1 MSRTVVIAD
10 IHGCFQTFQQLLQRI
25 KLTTNDHLILL
36 GDYINKGPQVKP
48 LIDFLIELEQQSFHL
63 TLLKGNHE
71 CMLLDVIDHHMSL
84 QQFILAGGNTT
95 LHSFGINHLH
105 ELDHRY
111 VSWFRNLKSFHETP
125 THIYVHAGFNF
136 DEANMY
142 DDERAYYW
150 IRNMNVNAIKSKGR
164 VVVHGHTP
172 KTLSEIKS
180 LISSQSQHFE
190 VCIDNGCIY
199 DLEEKNNLLAF
210 FPENSTIIIQKNID
224 L

>member
-1 MSRTVVIAD
+1 MSRTVVISD

-25 KLTTNDHLILL
+25 HFTANDHLILL
-36 GDYINKGPQVKP
+36 GDYINKGFQVKP
-48 LIDFLIELEQQSFHL
+48 LIDFLIELELQHYNL

-71 CMLLDVIDHHMSL
+71 CMLLDVIDHKITL
-84 QQFILAGGNTT
+84 QQFILAGGDTT
-95 LHSFGINHLH
+95 LQSFEINHLH
-105 ELDHRY
+105 ELDRRY
-111 VSWFRNLKSFHETP
+111 VSWFRNLKSYHETE

-136 DEANMY
+136 DRVNIY
-142 DDERAYYW
+142 NDERAYYW
-150 IRNMNVNAIKSKGR
+150 IRQMNVDPVKTKGR
-164 VVVHGHTP
+164 IVVHGHTP
-172 KTLSEIKS
+172 KTLTEIKS

-190 VCIDNGCIY
+190 VCIDNGCVY